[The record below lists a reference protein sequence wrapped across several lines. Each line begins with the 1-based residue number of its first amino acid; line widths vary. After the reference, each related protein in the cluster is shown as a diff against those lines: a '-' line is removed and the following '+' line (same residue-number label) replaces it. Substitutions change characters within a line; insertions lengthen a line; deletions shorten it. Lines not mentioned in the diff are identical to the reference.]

1 MVRKTRF
8 PDAVDVREIVT
19 PQKVAAVA
27 GVTAEIAQVVVDAHI
42 FGIRSM
48 VASGATIV
56 RLTGDAWEPPYNA
69 AGKYIT
75 QNLRRLFKGVIAGD
89 ELAALVAK
97 GMPIGSPVPRY
108 DPALEDELLPLTEWL
123 TQCRIPEITT
133 SDVEATLNA
142 WWDLERELVEQVE
155 DGAITVEVVLRR
167 GWDASEREFEDWL
180 ELNLAK
186 ALGSNLTLI
195 KRQWRAPFGGIADLL
210 VKIDPVDDPTDDP
223 YQVLQWFT
231 NKETGIALALQ
242 KTGSN
247 TPGMRRDV
255 YCDERVL
262 SDPLYPREMLDR
274 VCKAME
280 AHGGSVQYVVPA
292 NFRQA
297 EVDQV
302 AKTHLDAFMSNDATP
317 NPATMRAFHTELQA
331 VLDRPRS

>member
-1 MVRKTRF
+1 MTLHSKAR
-8 PDAVDVREIVT
+8 AVD
-19 PQKVAAVA
+19 AA
-27 GVTAEIAQVVVDAHI
+27 
-42 FGIRSM
+42 
-48 VASGATIV
+48 
-56 RLTGDAWEPPYNA
+56 W
-69 AGKYIT
+69 
-75 QNLRRLFKGVIAGD
+75 
-89 ELAALVAK
+89 
-97 GMPIGSPVPRY
+97 
-108 DPALEDELLPLTEWL
+108 
-123 TQCRIPEITT
+123 
-133 SDVEATLNA
+133 
-142 WWDLERELVEQVE
+142 
-155 DGAITVEVVLRR
+155 
-167 GWDASEREFEDWL
+167 
-180 ELNLAK
+180 
-186 ALGSNLTLI
+186 
-195 KRQWRAPFGGIADLL
+195 
-210 VKIDPVDDPTDDP
+210 
-223 YQVLQWFT
+223 QVLQWFT

-262 SDPLYPREMLDR
+262 NDPLYPREMLDR